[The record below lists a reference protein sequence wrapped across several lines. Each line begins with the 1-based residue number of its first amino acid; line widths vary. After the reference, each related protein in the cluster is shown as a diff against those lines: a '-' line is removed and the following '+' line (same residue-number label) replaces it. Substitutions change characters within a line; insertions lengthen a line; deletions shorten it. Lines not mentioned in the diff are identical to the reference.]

1 MASEKGCNKMDKNKL
16 SSKAMKISMEDTVQT
31 VLDILE
37 KDDGRTFEE
46 KKQDNTWRLK
56 IILS

>member
-1 MASEKGCNKMDKNKL
+1 MDKNKL
-16 SSKAMKISMEDTVQT
+16 SSKAMKISMQDTVQT

-56 IILS
+56 IIPS